1 MVWSVQTRRGMF
13 AFLSLISWL
22 RLVSSPLSVIVCL
35 FLRPRGNEV
44 TERPICDG
52 FCRRRLFFF
61 FAWHFRNKFSF
72 EAYISVTI
80 EDTPMG
86 FGIPFN
92 NFARNIFAEK
102 NFRKSFG
109 NLGFFSKNVQN
120 PTSFT
125 WAESS
130 IGANSPSQ
138 GPHWYTNAYSERPL
152 GYGLPSSCVFVRQ
165 VFL

>member
-1 MVWSVQTRRGMF
+1 MF
-13 AFLSLISWL
+13 LG
-22 RLVSSPLSVIVCL
+22 
-35 FLRPRGNEV
+35 LRPKGECPIVDVFGDFVFFWGPEGTKWPRGLYATDFAEGV
-44 TERPICDG
+44 C
-52 FCRRRLFFF
+52 FF